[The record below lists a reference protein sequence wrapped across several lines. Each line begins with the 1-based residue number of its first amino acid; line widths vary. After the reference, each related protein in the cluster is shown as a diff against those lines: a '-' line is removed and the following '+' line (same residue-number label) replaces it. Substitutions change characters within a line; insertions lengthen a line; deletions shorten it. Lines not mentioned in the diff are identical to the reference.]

1 MHYMESLALTY
12 GPVHY
17 LAFGP
22 SVAVQIADPAMIR
35 ALYISC
41 NDAASVKWR
50 SIRSIFSLM
59 GDGLVLASGQL
70 WARQR
75 HRMNPAFRPGEIR
88 VRSSQTVVL
97 RTEWPMDGMAQ
108 GFQWSS
114 YYWLMSL
121 QLCPSTQ
128 V

>member
-22 SVAVQIADPAMIR
+22 SVTVQIADPAMIR
-35 ALYISC
+35 ALYISN
-41 NDAASVKWR
+41 NDAASIKWR

-59 GDGLVLASGQL
+59 GNGLVLSSGEL

-75 HRMNPAFRPGEIR
+75 HLMNPAFRPVEIKVGR
-88 VRSSQTVVL
+88 TMQGVIQIRYKVV
-97 RTEWPMDGMAQ
+97 
-108 GFQWSS
+108 
-114 YYWLMSL
+114 
-121 QLCPSTQ
+121 
-128 V
+128 